1 MAQATYSA
9 AALAAAVGVPRTTI
23 NDWLSR
29 YEDYIDSISVG
40 KRKVYSEESL
50 KILQEIASLRDSGKS
65 SAEIEAVLAGKHG
78 VKPEVA
84 SEEPSRTAVSAEPAP
99 AAAPAPVAAKLV
111 SANGEK
117 VLSPF
122 PGLIKNL
129 LVAEGATVKKDQP
142 ILVLEAMKMDN
153 DITAPCD
160 GVVSFQVQKGANVE
174 SDAVLAVIG

>member
-1 MAQATYSA
+1 MRKFIITLNGKTYEA
-9 AALAAAVGVPRTTI
+9 EVEEVGV
-23 NDWLSR
+23 
-29 YEDYIDSISVG
+29 G
-40 KRKVYSEESL
+40 
-50 KILQEIASLRDSGKS
+50 ASTPVVT
-65 SAEIEAVLAGKHG
+65 A
-78 VKPEVA
+78 VKPVA
-84 SEEPSRTAVSAEPAP
+84 Q
-99 AAAPAPVAAKLV
+99 AAAPAPVAKKAV
-111 SANGEK
+111 ANGEK

-160 GVVSFQVQKGANVE
+160 GVVSFQVAKGANVE